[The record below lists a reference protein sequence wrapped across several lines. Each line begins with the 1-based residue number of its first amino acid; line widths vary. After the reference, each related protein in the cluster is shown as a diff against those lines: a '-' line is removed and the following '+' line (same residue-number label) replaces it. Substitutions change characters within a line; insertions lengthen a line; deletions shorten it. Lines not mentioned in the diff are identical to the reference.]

1 MARLKKMHRIGLITF
16 TLISVSL
23 LFFPVS
29 AHCDWFF
36 DAEAGYVWPGYIDV
50 RIPNETGTLFSLKDA
65 LSAES
70 KFVYRLRLGY
80 QFHPKHSVS
89 LLFAPLSLNAQ
100 GNVDKDIFF
109 NGDFFPANTD
119 LLAFYKFNSYRLT
132 YRFDFVNSRK
142 WKVGLGL
149 TAKIRDAEVRLED
162 AEKRSSNTD
171 VGFVP
176 LINFRVEWMFSPKM
190 SLLLEGDALASPG
203 GQGRAEDVLLALFYH
218 LNDRV
223 SLKAGYRIL
232 EGGADVESVYN
243 FTLLNYVVGGAV
255 FRF

>member
-1 MARLKKMHRIGLITF
+1 MRRIGSITF
-16 TLISVSL
+16 VLILVWI

-29 AHCDWFF
+29 AFCDWFF
-36 DAEAGYVWPGYIDV
+36 DAEGGYVWPGYIDV
-50 RIPNETGTLFSLKDA
+50 RIPNETGTLFSLTND
-65 LSAES
+65 LPAES
-70 KFVYRLRLGY
+70 KIVYRLRLGY

-89 LLFAPLSLNAQ
+89 VLFAPLSLNAQ
-100 GNVDKDIFF
+100 GSVDKDIFF

-119 LLAFYKFNSYRLT
+119 IQAFYKFNSYRLT
-132 YRFDFVNSRK
+132 YRFDFINSNK

-149 TAKIRDAEVRLED
+149 TVKIRDAEVRLED
-162 AEKRSSNTD
+162 EEKRSSNTD
-171 VGFVP
+171 FGFVP
-176 LINFRVEWMFSPKM
+176 LLNFRVEWMFSTKM

-203 GQGRAEDVLLALFYH
+203 GQGRAEDVLLALFYRM
-218 LNDRV
+218 NDSI

-243 FTLLNYVVGGAV
+243 FTLLHYVIAGAV

>member
-1 MARLKKMHRIGLITF
+1 MQRIGLVTF
-16 TLISVSL
+16 MLILVSL

-50 RIPNETGTLFSLKDA
+50 RIPNETGTLFSLKDD
-65 LSAES
+65 LPAES

-80 QFHPKHSVS
+80 RINPKHSVS
-89 LLFAPLSLNAQ
+89 VLFAPLSLNAQ
-100 GNVDKDIFF
+100 GSVDKDIFF

-119 LLAFYKFNSYRLT
+119 LQAFYKFNSYRLT
-132 YRFDFVNSRK
+132 YRFDFINSNK

-162 AEKRSSNTD
+162 KEKSSSNTD
-171 VGFVP
+171 FGFVP
-176 LINFRVEWMFSPKM
+176 LLNFRVEWMFATKM

-203 GQGRAEDVLLALFYH
+203 GQGRAEDVLLALFFR

-243 FTLLNYVVGGAV
+243 FTLLNYVIVGAL